1 MKKITALIIFVVMS
15 LFVSLQA
22 NADDSSI
29 NWQPWSNSLFAKAK
43 KENKQVLVYV
53 KASWCP
59 WCQKMDR
66 TTLSDPTIIDLI
78 NKRFVAVRFDIDN
91 DAAQV
96 KQFKVVNLPTGI
108 IYNANH
114 KRIKS
119 FSGYQTAAEL
129 QQTLS

>member
-1 MKKITALIIFVVMS
+1 MKKITALVIFVVMS

-22 NADDSSI
+22 NADDSAI
-29 NWQPWSNSLFAKAK
+29 NWQSWSNSLFAKAK

-66 TTLSDPTIIDLI
+66 TTLADPTIIALI

-96 KQFKVVNLPTGI
+96 KQFKVPNGI